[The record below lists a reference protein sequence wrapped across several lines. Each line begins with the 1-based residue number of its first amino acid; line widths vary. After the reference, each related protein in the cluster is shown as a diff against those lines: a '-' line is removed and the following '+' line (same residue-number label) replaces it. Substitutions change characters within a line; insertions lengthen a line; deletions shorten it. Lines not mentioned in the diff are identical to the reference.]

1 VVEFAVEGEGGL
13 DDDVLAGLPSV
24 EGVARDGA
32 TCHLTVRE
40 VHRAVPALLAA
51 LTERGREPSQLST
64 HHATL
69 EDVFMSLTGRS
80 LRDG

>member
-1 VVEFAVEGEGGL
+1 MADTVAI
-13 DDDVLAGLPSV
+13 DDGVLRGLPSV
-24 EGVARDGA
+24 EAVARNGGSWR
-32 TCHLTVRE
+32 LTVRE

-51 LTERGREPSQLST
+51 LSERGAEPTELTT

-69 EDVFMSLTGRS
+69 EDVFMALTGRR